1 MKFYLMNWNWILR
14 SSTKSLSSGKNEWM
28 DEWMKEWMNAWMKEW
43 MEGWMNECIKGW
55 MSERM
60 NEWRN
65 CQIVCYGS

>member
-28 DEWMKEWMNAWMKEW
+28 DEWMNEWMKEW